1 MTAKTP
7 ADEFENETEESTA
20 NEDAELRPDGGVTDT
35 GTKTTGGGIAIRGEN
50 IKDAELTRSELIL
63 TSSLPKK
70 IWLRLPWL
78 LVALAGGLLAG
89 GVIGGAEGSLE
100 AAEIALLAIFVPV
113 IMDMGGNVGTQ
124 ASTIFVRGLAT
135 GHIDDKNA
143 VKHLAREG
151 VFGLVIGLIIGGIA
165 ATIALVWQGNAA
177 LSMVLF
183 TALVAVCTIASVF
196 GYLIP
201 WVAHKLGFDPAAV
214 SDPVV
219 TTFKDLTAVLIYF
232 GLAIWL
238 LPGAL

>member
-1 MTAKTP
+1 MEHDATA
-7 ADEFENETEESTA
+7 
-20 NEDAELRPDGGVTDT
+20 LRADGGAETV
-35 GTKTTGGGIAIRGEN
+35 TGGGTVVRSRDVA
-50 IKDAELTRSELIL
+50 DAETTRSDIVL

-70 IWLRLPWL
+70 LWLRLPWL

-124 ASTIFVRGLAT
+124 ASTIFVRGLAL
-135 GHIDDKNA
+135 GHIDDKN
-143 VKHLAREG
+143 VLTHLARES
-151 VFGLVIGLIIGGIA
+151 VLGLVIGLIIGTIAAGIA
-165 ATIALVWQGNAA
+165 MVWHGEPM
-177 LSMVLF
+177 LSLVLF
-183 TALVAVCTIASVF
+183 TALVTVCLVASTF

-201 WVAHKLGFDPAAV
+201 WLAHKLGFDPAAV

-219 TTFKDLTAVLIYF
+219 TTFKDITAVVIYF

-238 LPGAL
+238 LPGAI

>member
-1 MTAKTP
+1 MTANTP
-7 ADEFENETEESTA
+7 AEENRYEES
-20 NEDAELRPDGGVTDT
+20 AEEQSMELLPDGGA
-35 GTKTTGGGIAIRGEN
+35 TKTVGGGISIRGAN

-63 TSSLPKK
+63 DSSIPKK

-89 GVIGGAEGSLE
+89 GVIGSAEGSLE

-143 VKHLAREG
+143 MKHLAREG
-151 VFGLVIGLIIGGIA
+151 VFGVAVGLIIGGIA
-165 ATIALVWQGNAA
+165 AIIALVFVGNEM
-177 LSMVLF
+177 LSVVLF
-183 TALVAVCTIASVF
+183 TALVSVCIIASVF

-214 SDPVV
+214 SDPIV

>member
-1 MTAKTP
+1 MTAETP
-7 ADEFENETEESTA
+7 AERSESQNRESTDDA
-20 NEDAELRPDGGVTDT
+20 ATLRADGGAETVAGGSVVRGRNVADAE
-35 GTKTTGGGIAIRGEN
+35 A
-50 IKDAELTRSELIL
+50 TRSDIVL

-70 IWLRLPWL
+70 LWLRLPWL

-124 ASTIFVRGLAT
+124 ASTIFVRGLAL
-135 GHIDDKNA
+135 GHIDDKN
-143 VKHLAREG
+143 VLKHLARESLL
-151 VFGLVIGLIIGGIA
+151 GLAIGLIIGTIAAGIA
-165 ATIALVWQGNAA
+165 MVWHGEPM
-177 LSMVLF
+177 LSIVLF
-183 TALVAVCTIASVF
+183 TALVTVCLVASTF

-201 WVAHKLGFDPAAV
+201 WAAHKLGFDPAAV

-219 TTFKDLTAVLIYF
+219 TTFKDLTAVVIYF